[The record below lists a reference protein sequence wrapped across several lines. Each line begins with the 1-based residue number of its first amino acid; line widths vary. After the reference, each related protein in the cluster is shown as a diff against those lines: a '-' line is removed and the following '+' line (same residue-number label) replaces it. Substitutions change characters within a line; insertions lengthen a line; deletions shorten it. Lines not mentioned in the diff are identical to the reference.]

1 MKTMMRMS
9 TAELEEALL
18 KVLMPVPQGEPLEP
32 ALL

>member
-1 MKTMMRMS
+1 MKTMMRMP

-18 KVLMPVPQGEPLEP
+18 KGLVPVSQGEPLEP